1 MIGGSPSSYLLLT
14 FLNNEKET
22 ICWVCSLL
30 INSLGAV
37 TGKYVYFV
45 PCAITGESLN
55 SIKKFAAFE
64 ASTIWPSRFML
75 ISAKHLSC

>member
-30 INSLGAV
+30 INSLGAM
-37 TGKYVYFV
+37 TGKCVYSV
-45 PCAITGESLN
+45 RCAIKGGNPKLY
-55 SIKKFAAFE
+55 
-64 ASTIWPSRFML
+64 
-75 ISAKHLSC
+75 

>member
-30 INSLGAV
+30 INSLGAM
-37 TGKYVYFV
+37 TGKCVYFV
-45 PCAITGESLN
+45 CCAIKGGNPKLY
-55 SIKKFAAFE
+55 
-64 ASTIWPSRFML
+64 
-75 ISAKHLSC
+75 